1 MKRYIS
7 REVFKMTMKSDKT
20 RILVNMSIELKKQVE
35 EMARSQ
41 NRSVSNYI
49 VTLIQREVEKENIK
63 LTDE

>member
-1 MKRYIS
+1 
-7 REVFKMTMKSDKT
+7 MTMKSDKT